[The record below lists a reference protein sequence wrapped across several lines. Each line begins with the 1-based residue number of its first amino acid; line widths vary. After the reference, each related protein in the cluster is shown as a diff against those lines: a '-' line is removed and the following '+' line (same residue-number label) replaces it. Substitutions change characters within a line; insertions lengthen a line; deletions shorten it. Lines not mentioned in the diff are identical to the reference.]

1 MDKIPLTPGKL
12 YARLSEEFNRR
23 RPREC
28 ALCHMPMVYVIER
41 RQGDCANWLV
51 DDLAMGCEECRDLV
65 TEIVRKFSFKY
76 DIFDPTCTPVP
87 ASHSAAFRSYTEMRR
102 TL

>member
-28 ALCHMPMVYVIER
+28 ASCHMPMVYVIER
-41 RQGDCANWLV
+41 ELGDCANWLV
-51 DDLAMGCEECRDLV
+51 DELALGCESCQGLV
-65 TEIVRKFSFKY
+65 NEIVRTFSFKY
-76 DIFDPTCTPVP
+76 DIFDPTCTPVAGSRKP
-87 ASHSAAFRSYTEMRR
+87 GSSVFTQPGRFI
-102 TL
+102 